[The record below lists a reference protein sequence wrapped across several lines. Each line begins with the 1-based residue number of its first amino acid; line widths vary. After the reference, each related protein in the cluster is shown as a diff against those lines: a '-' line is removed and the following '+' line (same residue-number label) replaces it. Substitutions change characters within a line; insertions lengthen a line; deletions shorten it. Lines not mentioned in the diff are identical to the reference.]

1 MQSLNPRGVGQ
12 TIRWPNHLAP
22 LAPCACISTLNVM
35 HPYPL
40 PLFTVNPYPR
50 RTTEPQLTALCPT
63 PELQEIRTYI
73 HHLPICVQSYLP
85 TNVHTYIHPSHAIHK
100 RGSHPSPESPYR
112 VHACTYVH
120 TCTHTPRR
128 SNEAETEE
136 RGWLASDAHH
146 RILYTFRGPRL
157 HVCTHLVTTR
167 MYVSNIHTPHALRKG
182 LQAVG

>member
-12 TIRWPNHLAP
+12 TIRWPNHLVP

-73 HHLPICVQSYLP
+73 HHPSICVQSYLP
-85 TNVHTYIHPSHAIHK
+85 TNVHTYIHTYIHLTRYIK
-100 RGSHPSPESPYR
+100 GVRILAQNPPIEYMHVRTYIHTHTPLGDQTRRKPKNAVGSQAMRIAASFTHFVDRGFM
-112 VHACTYVH
+112 YVH
-120 TCTHTPRR
+120 T
-128 SNEAETEE
+128 S
-136 RGWLASDAHH
+136 
-146 RILYTFRGPRL
+146 
-157 HVCTHLVTTR
+157 
-167 MYVSNIHTPHALRKG
+167 
-182 LQAVG
+182 